1 MAVQLALTVVTRLA
15 VPARSTGILTNLTK
29 GVGLSSF
36 TSTICSGLFGR
47 SFSTSSHLKNRKV
60 TWEAKGDVAVVYVN
74 DPHSEVNTWSAQT
87 KKEMVEAMEGIWNN
101 DSVGSA
107 VVISPKPHS
116 FISGVDVDMIS
127 ACKSKEEATLL
138 SQQWQGMMKR
148 IEGSPKP
155 IVAAISGWCLDGGL
169 EFATACQYR
178 LATRSRTSLVSR
190 EVRLGLMPSAGG
202 TQRLTKLLG
211 PYHALD
217 VMLEGC
223 RINADEALKIGLVH
237 KVVDTLDLKYFE
249 DIAVDCAR
257 GIVDKTITLTPE
269 KNWTKIAQDFYYC
282 FPIFRYSVYW
292 NMLERIMNRETLTTA
307 PLKILETVQIGV
319 ELGPEAG
326 FRAESRNFGEL
337 VMSPETNVLT
347 APYQDLIIRYLKRK
361 SRT

>member
-29 GVGLSSF
+29 GVGLSSL

-47 SFSTSSHLKNRKV
+47 SLSTSSHLKDRKV
-60 TWEAKGDVAVVYVN
+60 TWEAKEGVAVVHVN
-74 DPHSEVNTWSAQT
+74 DPYSEVNTWSAQT
-87 KKEMVEAMEGIWNN
+87 KKEMMEAMEGIWYN
-101 DSVGSA
+101 SAVESA
-107 VVISPKPHS
+107 VVISAKPHC
-116 FISGVDVDMIS
+116 FMSGVDVDMIS

-148 IEGSPKP
+148 IECSPKP

-190 EVRLGLMPSAGG
+190 EARLGLMPSAGG

-211 PYHALD
+211 PYHALE
-217 VMLEGC
+217 VMLEGG
-223 RINADEALKIGLVH
+223 RINADEALKMGLVH

-257 GIVDKTITLTPE
+257 GIVDKTIPITPE
-269 KNWTKIAQDFYYC
+269 KNWAKIAHNFYN
-282 FPIFRYSVYW
+282 S
-292 NMLERIMNRETLTTA
+292 L
-307 PLKILETVQIGV
+307 

-361 SRT
+361 TRT